1 MGATLNRFKRPH
13 WQFLLQTLAV
23 LVFLCLEL
31 LLDGNMGEVG
41 WNEIDV
47 LPLSR
52 QFVQPNWVPED
63 WYLNQPAGYRLLFQ
77 ATFGWLAA
85 AWGFLAA
92 SILGRLVCYSFFAFG
107 LVWLGRR
114 LGLTLPLLL
123 LALILYLHS
132 GCDRFLLD
140 RCAYDQGAIAGE
152 WMIGSLES
160 KAVAYSLLPLAIGW
174 LLTGRYRGAALL
186 LGLMTSLH
194 VLVGGW
200 AFLVGLGW
208 ILLHR
213 RAYPMSSWY
222 LGSSLLIY
230 MVASGFAIPAIV
242 QQLTADLPATT
253 PLAPSYIYVFL
264 RLAHHLNP
272 LSWSPEAWIRPIV
285 LLIVLGGSV
294 VSLRRQRRSAQPLV
308 QEQITT
314 ALRLAS
320 LVGMALIPFGIGL
333 LIAPFDLTGRWLQ
346 YYPFRLGDVL
356 LPLGTCL
363 LLACALQH
371 SIGVRFQRSFRL
383 ACILLLGLSLG
394 LGVPNFYQQVL
405 AVEDFPAEVQGVDPA
420 WRNFTRWIR
429 RETPK
434 GALVISPPVEF
445 TNFTWLTR
453 RPTIAKFKFLPQN
466 SPGILDWYER
476 LTDLGG
482 GEGVWAGATRSKDNP
497 DVIEDQLTAGYY
509 QLTAAQVQTLMQK
522 YQAAFFATQI
532 QHQLDLPI
540 AYRNDRYVLYT
551 SSPVSTRP
559 LPTNSQNHT

>member
-1 MGATLNRFKRPH
+1 MGASLTRFKLPH
-13 WQFLLQTLAV
+13 WQIWLQTLAV
-23 LVFLCLEL
+23 LVLLCLEL

-47 LPLSR
+47 LPLAR
-52 QFVQPNWVPED
+52 QFVQPHWVAND

-92 SILGRLVCYSFFAFG
+92 SILGRLVCYSLFAFG
-107 LVWLGRR
+107 LVWLGRW

-140 RCAYDQGAIAGE
+140 RCAYHQGAIAGE
-152 WMIGSLES
+152 WMVGSLEA

-174 LLTGRYRGAALL
+174 LLAGRYRAAALL
-186 LGLMTSLH
+186 LGLMTSFH

-200 AFLVGLGW
+200 AFLVSLGW

-213 RAYPMSSWY
+213 RTYPKSSDY
-222 LGSSLLIY
+222 LGSSLLLYIA
-230 MVASGFAIPAIV
+230 ASGFAIPAV
-242 QQLTADLPATT
+242 SQQLTATPPTT

-272 LSWSPEAWIRPIV
+272 LSWSSEEWIRPIV
-285 LLIVLGGSV
+285 LLILFGGCV
-294 VSLRRQRRSAQPLV
+294 VMLHQQRRSAQPMA
-308 QEQITT
+308 QDQITS
-314 ALRLAS
+314 AFRLAWF
-320 LVGMALIPFGIGL
+320 VGMALIPFGVGL
-333 LIAPFDLTGRWLQ
+333 VIAPFDAEGRWLQ

-363 LLACALQH
+363 LLSCVLQH
-371 SIGVRFQRSFRL
+371 SIGVWWPRSFRL
-383 ACILLLGLSLG
+383 ASILLLGLSLG
-394 LGVPNFYQQVL
+394 LAVPNFYQQVL
-405 AVEDFPAEVQGVDPA
+405 DVEAFPAEVQGVDPA

-429 RETPK
+429 RETPRQ
-434 GALVISPPVEF
+434 AVIITPPVEF

-466 SPGILDWYER
+466 PAGILEWHER
-476 LTDLGG
+476 LTNLGG
-482 GEGVWAGATRSKDNP
+482 GDAVWTVTTPTTDPRDA
-497 DVIEDQLTAGYY
+497 IEDRLTAGYY
-509 QLTAAQVQTLMQK
+509 QLTTAQVQALMQQ
-522 YQAAFFATQI
+522 YQASFFATQR

-540 AYRNDRYVLYT
+540 AYRNREYVLYAK
-551 SSPVSTRP
+551 R
-559 LPTNSQNHT
+559 